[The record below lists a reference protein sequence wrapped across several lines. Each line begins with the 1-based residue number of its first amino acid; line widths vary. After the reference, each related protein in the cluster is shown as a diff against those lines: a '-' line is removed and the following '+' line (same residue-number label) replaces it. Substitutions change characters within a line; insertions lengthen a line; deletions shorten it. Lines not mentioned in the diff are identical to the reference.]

1 MLGRTLGH
9 YRIIEKIGAGGM
21 GVVYR
26 AHDEQLE
33 RDVAIKILP
42 ANLISDEAAQ
52 KRFRKEA
59 LALAKLNHSNI
70 ATVFEFANADGV
82 FFLAME
88 YIDGTNLADK
98 IHNAALPEK
107 EVVTLGAQIAAAL
120 EDAHEHKVIHCDLKP
135 RNIVITQA
143 GQAKVL
149 DFGLAKLLIPE
160 SDVSTA
166 DAMSPTGVIAGT
178 LPYMAP
184 EQLRAQSPDA
194 RTDIYAMGV
203 MLYEMASGRLP
214 YSDKSAAA
222 LITDIL
228 QSVPPPPS
236 TFKQGISPRL
246 EEIILKCLEKDPENR
261 YQSAK
266 ELLIDLR
273 RLANP
278 TAIYTPRAPAKG
290 SWTAARP
297 LLIYGSITF
306 VAACILSVA
315 LYSGKWRVHLDKNS
329 TLGNIQSIA
338 VLPLTNL
345 SADPQQ
351 IYYADGITEELIN
364 ALSKISALRVISLA
378 SVMKYQGV
386 QKSLADIARELHVDA
401 IVQGSVQRSS
411 DRVKIS
417 ASLVDPRVDRNLW
430 GNSYESSLSDV
441 LSLQS
446 QVAQAVAGEISV
458 RLTPGE
464 TASFSQKRTVNPE
477 SYDAYLHARYL
488 WNQRTPESL
497 RQALAEFQHVTEL
510 DPTSALGWS
519 GLADGYLLLANNGE
533 SPPRETMPKVEQ
545 AAQKAL
551 LLDDSL
557 AEAHASLAVFEW
569 QYKWDS
575 AAAEKEFERALALNP
590 NYATARAWHG
600 LYFDYSGS
608 FDAALA
614 EFKLARQLDPLSQ
627 VILAN
632 EARSYYYAKNFDE
645 AAARFEKLAA
655 DWPNNWIIHSLL
667 GQTYLARGDSDRAIR
682 ELLRAR
688 ELSPSSVRNLGVLG
702 DAYGRARKLD
712 EARKIAAELEQLSRT
727 RYVPQIYSALI
738 YIGIG
743 DKDRAFQFLEKSYDE
758 RSEWMTQLNCEP
770 EFAPLRSDPRFQ
782 ALAQR
787 VAQGGPAEKH

>member
-1 MLGRTLGH
+1 M
-9 YRIIEKIGAGGM
+9 
-21 GVVYR
+21 
-26 AHDEQLE
+26 
-33 RDVAIKILP
+33 
-42 ANLISDEAAQ
+42 
-52 KRFRKEA
+52 
-59 LALAKLNHSNI
+59 
-70 ATVFEFANADGV
+70 
-82 FFLAME
+82 
-88 YIDGTNLADK
+88 
-98 IHNAALPEK
+98 
-107 EVVTLGAQIAAAL
+107 
-120 EDAHEHKVIHCDLKP
+120 
-135 RNIVITQA
+135 
-143 GQAKVL
+143 
-149 DFGLAKLLIPE
+149 
-160 SDVSTA
+160 
-166 DAMSPTGVIAGT
+166 
-178 LPYMAP
+178 
-184 EQLRAQSPDA
+184 
-194 RTDIYAMGV
+194 
-203 MLYEMASGRLP
+203 
-214 YSDKSAAA
+214 
-222 LITDIL
+222 
-228 QSVPPPPS
+228 
-236 TFKQGISPRL
+236 
-246 EEIILKCLEKDPENR
+246 
-261 YQSAK
+261 
-266 ELLIDLR
+266 
-273 RLANP
+273 
-278 TAIYTPRAPAKG
+278 
-290 SWTAARP
+290 
-297 LLIYGSITF
+297 
-306 VAACILSVA
+306 
-315 LYSGKWRVHLDKNS
+315 
-329 TLGNIQSIA
+329 
-338 VLPLTNL
+338 
-345 SADPQQ
+345 
-351 IYYADGITEELIN
+351 
-364 ALSKISALRVISLA
+364 
-378 SVMKYQGV
+378 
-386 QKSLADIARELHVDA
+386 
-401 IVQGSVQRSS
+401 
-411 DRVKIS
+411 
-417 ASLVDPRVDRNLW
+417 DPRIDRNLW
-430 GNSYESSLSDV
+430 GESYESSPSDV

-497 RQALAEFQHVTEL
+497 RQALDEFQHVTEL

-600 LYFDYSGS
+600 LFLDYTGS

-655 DWPNNWIIHSLL
+655 DWPDNWIIHSLL

-702 DAYGRARKLD
+702 DAYGRAGKLD
-712 EARKIAAELEQLSRT
+712 DARKIAAELEQLSRT
-727 RYVPQIYSALI
+727 RYVPQIYSALV

-743 DKDRAFQFLEKSYDE
+743 DKDRAFQLLEKSYDE

-770 EFAPLRSDPRFQ
+770 EFAPLRSDPALPIARAARRARRARPQRTDFRSRIREIWFLSLLCLTSHYLRAYAPPDTPNLSLGGNLWQ
-782 ALAQR
+782 ARNPFPPSRSSRKSARRSASSRKCAPAQACKSKR
-787 VAQGGPAEKH
+787 RSISK